1 MAPLK
6 KWKEVRIILL
16 LRSFVKKHMFN
27 TAFLS
32 VSYLTIVKQQVHTWT
47 FVPKVIKVMQSKAV
61 NWRLSR
67 ISTSEDAP
75 GHILSKYISQPFS
88 ISELYAFRLS
98 TDFQDTL
105 KKYSLSSTDI
115 FTNSVGKNFFQP
127 ERFSNTLARRSISSL
142 SSIFKMRLTV
152 TRES

>member
-16 LRSFVKKHMFN
+16 LRSFVKKHMFD

-32 VSYLTIVKQQVHTWT
+32 VSYLIIVKQQVHTWT
-47 FVPKVIKVMQSKAV
+47 FISKVIKVMQSKAV
-61 NWRLSR
+61 KWRLSR
-67 ISTSEDAP
+67 IFYKRRCTWTYFVEIHLSTVFC
-75 GHILSKYISQPFS
+75 K
-88 ISELYAFRLS
+88 YAFRLW
-98 TDFQDTL
+98 TDFQGTL

-127 ERFSNTLARRSISSL
+127 ERFSNTL
-142 SSIFKMRLTV
+142 
-152 TRES
+152 ESAPN